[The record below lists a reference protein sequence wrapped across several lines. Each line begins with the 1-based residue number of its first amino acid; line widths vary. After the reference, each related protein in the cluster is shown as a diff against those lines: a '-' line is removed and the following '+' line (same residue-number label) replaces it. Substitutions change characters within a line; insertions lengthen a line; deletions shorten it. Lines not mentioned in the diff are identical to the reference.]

1 MALVLANYI
10 ALSTI
15 AFILYAVDKSA
26 ARKNAQRVSERSLHL
41 VALLGGWPGAMLAQK
56 TFRHK
61 TKKQPFR
68 FVFWLT
74 IMANISV
81 AVLLIPNF
89 HFIVEAW

>member
-1 MALVLANYI
+1 MGLVLANYI

-41 VALLGGWPGAMLAQK
+41 VALLGGWPGAIIAQK
-56 TFRHK
+56 VFRHK
-61 TKKQPFR
+61 TKKHAFR

-74 IMANISV
+74 VIANVSV
-81 AVLLIPNF
+81 VFLLIFNA
-89 HFIVEAW
+89 HFIVAV